1 MTKKDKRTICLLGL
15 LSIALVFILT
25 SNVFGNTIDWYSQH
39 VVIADALRH
48 AIRSE
53 GTLFPTYM
61 KQLMGG
67 GNIYHFSYYGY
78 LRPDILIGALLIH
91 VNMQTIIIAYSVLM
105 LTLSVICCYIFLRQ
119 HTDNENI
126 CIFVSLLVLLSSI
139 FFHSHKQIMFV
150 NYMPYLFLALIS
162 IEKKNFAA
170 FTLCGSMIV
179 LHSYF
184 YCIGCFIVCFIYLL
198 YRYPKEWKKLFIS
211 YILIVLLTAIL
222 TIPTFY
228 IILMNG
234 KSGAPTQLSSLFIP
248 SLNLKGLLYSKYGCG
263 LTYISYILLVLAL
276 SDKQL
281 RKLSIVTLVSFY
293 SPLVWFIMNGFLYAR
308 SKIMIVFI
316 PIVAYIMCMM
326 LVKIKEGDV
335 TLSRYSV
342 LLLIIPLFFIE
353 YPFSALLDC
362 LFALLIL
369 LQRRKHVLY
378 GYLVIPMLVV
388 SFINGPSS
396 FYKPKKSEKNV
407 SQLVRRNKMH
417 TVADLTTRQN
427 VNQTHGYLFRRVSG
441 YTSTNNKHYNEFL
454 FDTLRIPVPT
464 NNRVA
469 QNDTDN
475 IFYLKTLGID
485 TVISK
490 RNAPYGYSLKDQD
503 KNVKLYQSNTS
514 LPQAYATSQ
523 LMSEK
528 QFRQLSYPYTLD
540 TLVNCAIVNKGDTH
554 YQSQFIKEDPG
565 FKKSYHITKKQKK
578 EITLNRQTNNE
589 IVVLEADIENKKP
602 LKGVSVT
609 VNGMKNKLASIK
621 NPYYHPHTHFTY
633 VTTSNQL
640 KVTLSKGDYI
650 IKNIKMYTLPASAL
664 NQTVDPLDVK
674 KSSNALEGKI
684 NVSKDGYFIT
694 RIPYEKGYTMYID
707 NKKVNIEKVNQ
718 AFLGCRITKGY
729 HTIKIT
735 FTPPGY
741 TLACIISTIGIILF
755 ALFYI
760 YQRKYDTMCKEG
772 LK

>member
-1 MTKKDKRTICLLGL
+1 MTRKDKRTICLLGL
-15 LSIALVFILT
+15 VCIALVLLLT

-53 GTLFPTYM
+53 GTLFPTYI
-61 KQLMGG
+61 KELMGG

-91 VNMQTIIIAYSVLM
+91 IDMQTIIIAYSVLM
-105 LTLSVICCYIFLRQ
+105 MTLSVLFCYIFLRQ
-119 HTDNENI
+119 HTKDENI

-162 IEKKNFAA
+162 IEKKNFVA

-198 YRYPKEWKKLFIS
+198 YRYPQEWKKLFIS
-211 YILIVLLTAIL
+211 YVLIVLLTAIL
-222 TIPTFY
+222 TIPTLY

-276 SDKQL
+276 GDKQL

-293 SPLVWFIMNGFLYAR
+293 CPLVWFIMNGFLYAR
-308 SKIMIVFI
+308 SKIMLVFI

-335 TLSRYSV
+335 KLSKYAV
-342 LLLIIPLFFIE
+342 ILLIIPLFFID
-353 YPFSALLDC
+353 YPVSALIDC
-362 LFALLIL
+362 LFASLLL
-369 LQRRKHVLY
+369 LQKRKQVLY
-378 GYLVIPMLVV
+378 AYLVVPMLVV

-427 VNQTHGYLFRRVSG
+427 VNQTHGNILKRVSG

-485 TVISK
+485 TVISE

-503 KNVKLYQSNTS
+503 KNVKLYQSNTA
-514 LPQAYATSQ
+514 LPQAYATSE

-528 QFRQLSYPYTLD
+528 QFKKLSYPYTLD
-540 TLVNCAIVNKGDTH
+540 TLVNCAIVNKGNTH
-554 YQSQFIKEDPG
+554 YQSQFVEEDPG
-565 FKKSYHITKKQKK
+565 FEKKYHIKNKVNK
-578 EITLNRQTNNE
+578 EITLKRQTNNE
-589 IVVLEADIENKKP
+589 IVVLECDVVNNKP
-602 LKGVSVT
+602 LKGISMS
-609 VNGMKNKLASIK
+609 VNGMKNKLASIT
-621 NPYYHPHTHFTY
+621 NPYYHPHTHFTF

-640 KVTLSKGDYI
+640 KVSLSKGNYI
-650 IKNIKMYTLPASAL
+650 IKNIKMHTLPASAL
-664 NQTVDPLDVK
+664 HQQVDPLETK
-674 KSSNALEGKI
+674 KTSHVLEGKI

-707 NKKVNIEKVNQ
+707 NKKVNAEKVNQ
-718 AFLGCRITKGY
+718 AFLGCRISKGT
-729 HTIKIT
+729 HQIKIT

-741 TLACIISTIGIILF
+741 TLACIISTIGVILL

-760 YQRKYDTMCKEG
+760 YQRKYGTMCEEG
-772 LK
+772 

>member
-1 MTKKDKRTICLLGL
+1 MTRKDKRTICLLGL
-15 LSIALVFILT
+15 VCIALVLLLT

-53 GTLFPTYM
+53 HTLFPTYM

-78 LRPDILIGALLIH
+78 LRPDILIGALLIK

-105 LTLSVICCYIFLRQ
+105 MTLSVICCYIFLRQ
-119 HTDNENI
+119 HTDDENI

-162 IEKKNFAA
+162 IEKKNFVA

-211 YILIVLLTAIL
+211 YVLIVLLTAIL
-222 TIPTFY
+222 TIPTLY

-276 SDKQL
+276 GDKQL

-293 SPLVWFIMNGFLYAR
+293 CPLVWFIMNGFLYAR
-308 SKIMIVFI
+308 SKIMLVFI

-335 TLSRYSV
+335 KLSKYAV
-342 LLLIIPLFFIE
+342 ILLIIPLFFID
-353 YPFSALLDC
+353 YPVSALIDC
-362 LFALLIL
+362 LFASLLL
-369 LQRRKHVLY
+369 LQKRKQVLY
-378 GYLVIPMLVV
+378 AYLVVPMLVV

-427 VNQTHGYLFRRVSG
+427 VNQTHGNILKRVSG

-485 TVISK
+485 TVISE

-503 KNVKLYQSNTS
+503 KNVKLYQSNTA
-514 LPQAYATSQ
+514 LPQAYATSE

-528 QFRQLSYPYTLD
+528 QFKKLSYPYTLD
-540 TLVNCAIVNKGDTH
+540 TLVNCAIVNKGNTH
-554 YQSQFIKEDPG
+554 YQSQFVEENPG
-565 FKKSYHITKKQKK
+565 FEKKYHIKNKVNK
-578 EITLNRQTNNE
+578 EITLKRQTNNE
-589 IVVLEADIENKKP
+589 IVVLECDVVNNKP
-602 LKGVSVT
+602 LKGISMS
-609 VNGMKNKLASIK
+609 VNGMKNKLASIT
-621 NPYYHPHTHFTY
+621 NPYYHPHTHFTF

-640 KVTLSKGDYI
+640 KVTLSKGNYI
-650 IKNIKMYTLPASAL
+650 IKNIKMHTLPASAL
-664 NQTVDPLDVK
+664 HQEVDSLETK
-674 KSSNALEGKI
+674 KTSHVLEGKI

-707 NKKVNIEKVNQ
+707 NKKVNAEKVNQ
-718 AFLGCRITKGY
+718 AFLGCRISKGT
-729 HTIKIT
+729 HQIKIT

-741 TLACIISTIGIILF
+741 TLACIISTIGVILL

-760 YQRKYDTMCKEG
+760 YQRKYDTMCEEG
-772 LK
+772 

>member
-198 YRYPKEWKKLFIS
+198 YRYPQEWKKLFIS
-211 YILIVLLTAIL
+211 YVLIVLLTAIL
-222 TIPTFY
+222 TIPTLY

-276 SDKQL
+276 GDKQL

-293 SPLVWFIMNGFLYAR
+293 CPLVWFIMNGFLYAR
-308 SKIMIVFI
+308 SKIMLVFI

-335 TLSRYSV
+335 KLSKYAV
-342 LLLIIPLFFIE
+342 ILLIIPLFFID
-353 YPFSALLDC
+353 YPVSALIDC
-362 LFALLIL
+362 LFASLLL
-369 LQRRKHVLY
+369 LQKRKQLLY
-378 GYLVIPMLVV
+378 AYLVVPMLVV

-441 YTSTNNKHYNEFL
+441 YTSTNNKHYNKFL

-469 QNDTDN
+469 
-475 IFYLKTLGID
+475 
-485 TVISK
+485 
-490 RNAPYGYSLKDQD
+490 
-503 KNVKLYQSNTS
+503 
-514 LPQAYATSQ
+514 
-523 LMSEK
+523 
-528 QFRQLSYPYTLD
+528 
-540 TLVNCAIVNKGDTH
+540 
-554 YQSQFIKEDPG
+554 
-565 FKKSYHITKKQKK
+565 
-578 EITLNRQTNNE
+578 
-589 IVVLEADIENKKP
+589 
-602 LKGVSVT
+602 
-609 VNGMKNKLASIK
+609 
-621 NPYYHPHTHFTY
+621 
-633 VTTSNQL
+633 
-640 KVTLSKGDYI
+640 
-650 IKNIKMYTLPASAL
+650 
-664 NQTVDPLDVK
+664 
-674 KSSNALEGKI
+674 
-684 NVSKDGYFIT
+684 
-694 RIPYEKGYTMYID
+694 
-707 NKKVNIEKVNQ
+707 
-718 AFLGCRITKGY
+718 
-729 HTIKIT
+729 
-735 FTPPGY
+735 
-741 TLACIISTIGIILF
+741 
-755 ALFYI
+755 
-760 YQRKYDTMCKEG
+760 
-772 LK
+772 

>member
-1 MTKKDKRTICLLGL
+1 MTRKDKRTICLLGL
-15 LSIALVFILT
+15 VCIALVLLLT

-78 LRPDILIGALLIH
+78 LRPDILIGALLIK

-105 LTLSVICCYIFLRQ
+105 MTLSVICCYIFLRQ
-119 HTDNENI
+119 HTDDENI

-162 IEKKNFAA
+162 IEKKNFVA

-198 YRYPKEWKKLFIS
+198 YRYPQEWKKLFIS
-211 YILIVLLTAIL
+211 YVLIVLLTAIL
-222 TIPTFY
+222 TIPTLY

-276 SDKQL
+276 GDKQL

-293 SPLVWFIMNGFLYAR
+293 CPLVWFIMNGFLYAR
-308 SKIMIVFI
+308 SKIMLVFI

-335 TLSRYSV
+335 KLSKYAV
-342 LLLIIPLFFIE
+342 ILLIIPLFFID
-353 YPFSALLDC
+353 YPVSALIDC
-362 LFALLIL
+362 LFASLLL
-369 LQRRKHVLY
+369 LQKRKQVLY
-378 GYLVIPMLVV
+378 AYLVVPMLVV

-427 VNQTHGYLFRRVSG
+427 VNQTHGNILKRVSG

-485 TVISK
+485 TVISE

-503 KNVKLYQSNTS
+503 KNVKLYQSNTA

-528 QFRQLSYPYTLD
+528 QFKKLSYPYTLD
-540 TLVNCAIVNKGDTH
+540 TLVNCAIVNKGNTH
-554 YQSQFIKEDPG
+554 YQSQFVEEDPG
-565 FKKSYHITKKQKK
+565 FEKKYHIKNKVNK
-578 EITLNRQTNNE
+578 EITLKRQTNNE
-589 IVVLEADIENKKP
+589 IVVLECDVVNNKP
-602 LKGVSVT
+602 LKGISMS
-609 VNGMKNKLASIK
+609 VNGMKNKLASIT
-621 NPYYHPHTHFTY
+621 NPYYHPHTHFTF

-640 KVTLSKGDYI
+640 KVTLSKGNYI
-650 IKNIKMYTLPASAL
+650 IKNIKMHTLPASAL
-664 NQTVDPLDVK
+664 HQQVDPLETK
-674 KSSNALEGKI
+674 KTSNVLEGNI

-707 NKKVNIEKVNQ
+707 NKKVNAEKVNQ
-718 AFLGCRITKGY
+718 AFLGCRISKGT
-729 HTIKIT
+729 HQIKIT

-741 TLACIISTIGIILF
+741 TLACIISTIGVILL

-760 YQRKYDTMCKEG
+760 YQRKYGTMCEEG
-772 LK
+772 

>member
-1 MTKKDKRTICLLGL
+1 MTRKDKRTICLLGL
-15 LSIALVFILT
+15 VCIALVLLLT

-105 LTLSVICCYIFLRQ
+105 MTLSVICCYIFLRQ
-119 HTDNENI
+119 HTDDENI

-162 IEKKNFAA
+162 IEKKNFVA

-198 YRYPKEWKKLFIS
+198 YRYPQEWKKLFIS
-211 YILIVLLTAIL
+211 YVLIVLLTAIL
-222 TIPTFY
+222 TIPTLY

-276 SDKQL
+276 GDKQL

-293 SPLVWFIMNGFLYAR
+293 CTLVWFIMNGFLYAR
-308 SKIMIVFI
+308 SKIMLVFI

-335 TLSRYSV
+335 KLSKYAV
-342 LLLIIPLFFIE
+342 ILLIIPLFFID
-353 YPFSALLDC
+353 YPVSALIDC
-362 LFALLIL
+362 LFASLLL
-369 LQRRKHVLY
+369 LQKRKQVLY
-378 GYLVIPMLVV
+378 AYLVVPMLVV

-427 VNQTHGYLFRRVSG
+427 VNQTHGNILKRVSG

-485 TVISK
+485 TVISE

-503 KNVKLYQSNTS
+503 KNVKLYQSNTA

-528 QFRQLSYPYTLD
+528 QFKKLSYPYTLD
-540 TLVNCAIVNKGDTH
+540 TLVNCAIVNKGNTH
-554 YQSQFIKEDPG
+554 YQSQFVEEDPG
-565 FKKSYHITKKQKK
+565 FEKKYHIKNKVNK
-578 EITLNRQTNNE
+578 EITLKRQTNNE
-589 IVVLEADIENKKP
+589 IVVLECDVVNNKP
-602 LKGVSVT
+602 LKGISMS
-609 VNGMKNKLASIK
+609 VNGMKNKLASIT
-621 NPYYHPHTHFTY
+621 NPYYHPHTHFTF
-633 VTTSNQL
+633 VTTSNLL
-640 KVTLSKGDYI
+640 KVSLSKGNYI
-650 IKNIKMYTLPASAL
+650 IKNIKMHTLPASAL
-664 NQTVDPLDVK
+664 HQQVDPLETK
-674 KSSNALEGKI
+674 KTSKVLEGNI

-707 NKKVNIEKVNQ
+707 NKKVNAEKVNQ
-718 AFLGCRITKGY
+718 AFLGCRISKGT
-729 HTIKIT
+729 HQIKIT

-741 TLACIISTIGIILF
+741 TLACIISTIGVILL

-760 YQRKYDTMCKEG
+760 YQRKYDTMCVEG
-772 LK
+772 

>member
-1 MTKKDKRTICLLGL
+1 MTRKDKRTICLLGL
-15 LSIALVFILT
+15 VCIALVLLLT

-53 GTLFPTYM
+53 HTLFPTYM

-78 LRPDILIGALLIH
+78 LRPDILIGALLIK

-105 LTLSVICCYIFLRQ
+105 MTLSVICCYIFLRQ
-119 HTDNENI
+119 HTDDENI

-162 IEKKNFAA
+162 IEKKNFVA

-211 YILIVLLTAIL
+211 YVLIVLLTAIL
-222 TIPTFY
+222 TIPTLY

-276 SDKQL
+276 GDKQL

-293 SPLVWFIMNGFLYAR
+293 CPLVWFIMNGFLYAR
-308 SKIMIVFI
+308 SKIMLVFI

-335 TLSRYSV
+335 KLSKYAV
-342 LLLIIPLFFIE
+342 ILLIIPLFFID
-353 YPFSALLDC
+353 YPVSALIDC
-362 LFALLIL
+362 LFASLLL
-369 LQRRKHVLY
+369 LQKRKQVLY
-378 GYLVIPMLVV
+378 AYLVVPMLVV

-427 VNQTHGYLFRRVSG
+427 VNQTHGNILKRVSG

-485 TVISK
+485 TVISE

-503 KNVKLYQSNTS
+503 KNVKLYQSNTA
-514 LPQAYATSQ
+514 LPQAYATSE

-528 QFRQLSYPYTLD
+528 QFKKLSYPYTLD
-540 TLVNCAIVNKGDTH
+540 TLVNCAIVNKGNTH
-554 YQSQFIKEDPG
+554 YQSQFVEENPG
-565 FKKSYHITKKQKK
+565 FEKKYHIKNKVNK
-578 EITLNRQTNNE
+578 EITLKRQTNNE
-589 IVVLEADIENKKP
+589 IVVLECDVVNNKP
-602 LKGVSVT
+602 LKGISMS
-609 VNGMKNKLASIK
+609 VNGMKNKLASIT
-621 NPYYHPHTHFTY
+621 NPYYHPHTHFTF

-640 KVTLSKGDYI
+640 KVTLSKGNYI
-650 IKNIKMYTLPASAL
+650 IKNIKMHTLPASAL
-664 NQTVDPLDVK
+664 HQEVDPLETK
-674 KSSNALEGKI
+674 KTSHVLEGKI

-707 NKKVNIEKVNQ
+707 NKKVNAEKVNQ
-718 AFLGCRITKGY
+718 AFLGCRISKGT
-729 HTIKIT
+729 HQIKIT

-741 TLACIISTIGIILF
+741 TLACIISTIGVILL

-760 YQRKYDTMCKEG
+760 YQRKYDTMCEEG
-772 LK
+772 

>member
-15 LSIALVFILT
+15 VCIALVLLLT

-105 LTLSVICCYIFLRQ
+105 MTLSVICCYIFLRQ
-119 HTDNENI
+119 HTDDENI

-162 IEKKNFAA
+162 IEKKNFVA

-198 YRYPKEWKKLFIS
+198 YRYPQEWKKLFIS
-211 YILIVLLTAIL
+211 YVLIVLLTAIL
-222 TIPTFY
+222 TIPTLY

-234 KSGAPTQLSSLFIP
+234 KSGAPTQLASLFIP

-276 SDKQL
+276 GDKQL
-281 RKLSIVTLVSFY
+281 RKLSVVTLVSFY
-293 SPLVWFIMNGFLYAR
+293 CPLVWFIMNGFLYAR
-308 SKIMIVFI
+308 SKIMLVFI

-335 TLSRYSV
+335 KLSKYAV
-342 LLLIIPLFFIE
+342 ILLIIPLFFID
-353 YPFSALLDC
+353 YPVSALIDC
-362 LFALLIL
+362 LFASLLL
-369 LQRRKHVLY
+369 LQKRKQVLY
-378 GYLVIPMLVV
+378 AYLVVPLLVV

-427 VNQTHGYLFRRVSG
+427 VNQTHGNILKRVSG

-485 TVISK
+485 TVISE

-503 KNVKLYQSNTS
+503 KNVKLYQSNTA
-514 LPQAYATSQ
+514 LPQAYATSE

-528 QFRQLSYPYTLD
+528 QFKKLSYPYTLD
-540 TLVNCAIVNKGDTH
+540 TLVNCAIVNKGNTH
-554 YQSQFIKEDPG
+554 YQSQFVEEDPG
-565 FKKSYHITKKQKK
+565 FEKKYHIKNKVNK
-578 EITLNRQTNNE
+578 EITLKRQTNNE
-589 IVVLEADIENKKP
+589 IVVLECDVINNKP
-602 LKGVSVT
+602 LKGISVS
-609 VNGMKNKLASIK
+609 VNGMKNKLASIT
-621 NPYYHPHTHFTY
+621 NPYYHPHTHFTF

-640 KVTLSKGDYI
+640 KVTLSKGNYI
-650 IKNIKMYTLPASAL
+650 IKNIKMHTLPASAL
-664 NQTVDPLDVK
+664 HQQVDPLETMNTSKV
-674 KSSNALEGKI
+674 LEGNI

-707 NKKVNIEKVNQ
+707 NKKVNAEKVNQ
-718 AFLGCRITKGY
+718 AFLGCRISKGT
-729 HTIKIT
+729 HQIKIT

-741 TLACIISTIGIILF
+741 TLACIISTIGVILL

-760 YQRKYDTMCKEG
+760 YQRKYGTMCEEG
-772 LK
+772 

>member
-1 MTKKDKRTICLLGL
+1 MTRKDKRTICLLGL
-15 LSIALVFILT
+15 VCIALVLLLT

-53 GTLFPTYM
+53 HTLFPTYM

-78 LRPDILIGALLIH
+78 LRPDILIGALLIK

-105 LTLSVICCYIFLRQ
+105 MTLSVICCYIFLRQ
-119 HTDNENI
+119 HTDDENI

-162 IEKKNFAA
+162 IEKKNFIA

-198 YRYPKEWKKLFIS
+198 YRYPQEWKKLFIS
-211 YILIVLLTAIL
+211 YVLIVLLTAIL
-222 TIPTFY
+222 TIPTLY

-276 SDKQL
+276 GDKQL

-293 SPLVWFIMNGFLYAR
+293 CPLVWFIMNGFLYAR
-308 SKIMIVFI
+308 SKIMLVFI

-335 TLSRYSV
+335 KLSKYAV
-342 LLLIIPLFFIE
+342 ILLIIPLFFID
-353 YPFSALLDC
+353 YPVSALIDC
-362 LFALLIL
+362 LFASLLL
-369 LQRRKHVLY
+369 LQKRKQVLY
-378 GYLVIPMLVV
+378 AYLVVPMLVV

-427 VNQTHGYLFRRVSG
+427 VNQTHGNILKRVSG

-485 TVISK
+485 TVISE

-503 KNVKLYQSNTS
+503 KNVKLYQSNIA
-514 LPQAYATSQ
+514 LPQAYATSE

-528 QFRQLSYPYTLD
+528 QFKKLTYPYTLD
-540 TLVNCAIVNKGDTH
+540 TLMNCAIVNKGNTH
-554 YQSQFIKEDPG
+554 YQSQFVEEDPG
-565 FKKSYHITKKQKK
+565 FEKKYHIKNKVNK
-578 EITLNRQTNNE
+578 EITLKRQTNNE
-589 IVVLEADIENKKP
+589 IVVLECDVVNNKP
-602 LKGVSVT
+602 LKGISMS
-609 VNGMKNKLASIK
+609 VNGMKNKLASIT
-621 NPYYHPHTHFTY
+621 NPYYHPHTHFTF
-633 VTTSNQL
+633 VTTSNLL
-640 KVTLSKGDYI
+640 KVSLSKGNYI
-650 IKNIKMYTLPASAL
+650 IKNIKMHTLPASAL
-664 NQTVDPLDVK
+664 HQQVDPLETK
-674 KSSNALEGKI
+674 KTSNVLEGNI

-707 NKKVNIEKVNQ
+707 NKKVNAEKVNQ
-718 AFLGCRITKGY
+718 AFLGCRISKGT
-729 HTIKIT
+729 HQIKIT

-741 TLACIISTIGIILF
+741 TLACIISTIGVILL

-760 YQRKYDTMCKEG
+760 YQRKYDTMCVEG
-772 LK
+772 

>member
-1 MTKKDKRTICLLGL
+1 MTRKDKRTICLLGL
-15 LSIALVFILT
+15 VCIALVLLLT

-53 GTLFPTYM
+53 HTLFPTYM

-78 LRPDILIGALLIH
+78 LRPDILIGALLIK

-105 LTLSVICCYIFLRQ
+105 MTLSVICCYIFLRQ
-119 HTDNENI
+119 HTDDENI

-162 IEKKNFAA
+162 IEKKNFVA

-211 YILIVLLTAIL
+211 YVLIVLLTAIL
-222 TIPTFY
+222 TIPTLY

-276 SDKQL
+276 GDKQL

-308 SKIMIVFI
+308 SKIMLVFI

-335 TLSRYSV
+335 KLSKYAV
-342 LLLIIPLFFIE
+342 ILLIIPLFFID
-353 YPFSALLDC
+353 YPVSALIDC
-362 LFALLIL
+362 LFASLLL
-369 LQRRKHVLY
+369 LQKRKQVLY
-378 GYLVIPMLVV
+378 AYLVVPMLVV

-427 VNQTHGYLFRRVSG
+427 VNQTHGNILKRVSG

-485 TVISK
+485 TVISE

-503 KNVKLYQSNTS
+503 KNVKLYQSNTA
-514 LPQAYATSQ
+514 LPQAYATSE

-528 QFRQLSYPYTLD
+528 QFKKLSYPYTLD
-540 TLVNCAIVNKGDTH
+540 TLVNCAIVNKGNTH
-554 YQSQFIKEDPG
+554 YQSQFVEEDPG
-565 FKKSYHITKKQKK
+565 FEKKYHIKNKVNK
-578 EITLNRQTNNE
+578 EITLKRQTNNE
-589 IVVLEADIENKKP
+589 IVVLECDVVNNKP
-602 LKGVSVT
+602 LKGISMS
-609 VNGMKNKLASIK
+609 VNGMKNKLASIT
-621 NPYYHPHTHFTY
+621 NPYYHPHTHFTF

-640 KVTLSKGDYI
+640 KVTLSKGNYI
-650 IKNIKMYTLPASAL
+650 IKNIKMHTLPASAL
-664 NQTVDPLDVK
+664 HQEVDPLETK
-674 KSSNALEGKI
+674 KTSHVLEGKI

-707 NKKVNIEKVNQ
+707 NKKVNAEKINQ
-718 AFLGCRITKGY
+718 AFLGCRISKGT
-729 HTIKIT
+729 HQIKIT

-741 TLACIISTIGIILF
+741 TLACIISTIGVILL

-760 YQRKYDTMCKEG
+760 YQRKYDTMYEEG
-772 LK
+772 

>member
-1 MTKKDKRTICLLGL
+1 MTRKDKRTICLLGL
-15 LSIALVFILT
+15 VCIALVLLLT

-53 GTLFPTYM
+53 HTLFPTYM

-105 LTLSVICCYIFLRQ
+105 MTLSVICCYIFLRQ
-119 HTDNENI
+119 HTDDENI

-162 IEKKNFAA
+162 IEKKNFVA

-198 YRYPKEWKKLFIS
+198 YRYPQEWKKLLIS
-211 YILIVLLTAIL
+211 YVLIVLLTAIL
-222 TIPTFY
+222 TIPTLY

-276 SDKQL
+276 GDKQL

-293 SPLVWFIMNGFLYAR
+293 CPLVWFIMNGFLYAR
-308 SKIMIVFI
+308 SKIMLVFI

-335 TLSRYSV
+335 KLSKYAV
-342 LLLIIPLFFIE
+342 ILLIIPLFFID
-353 YPFSALLDC
+353 YPVSALIDC
-362 LFALLIL
+362 LFASLLL
-369 LQRRKHVLY
+369 LQKRKQVLY
-378 GYLVIPMLVV
+378 AYLVVPMLVV

-427 VNQTHGYLFRRVSG
+427 VNQTHGNILKRVSG

-485 TVISK
+485 TVISE

-503 KNVKLYQSNTS
+503 KNVKLYQSNTA
-514 LPQAYATSQ
+514 LPQAYATSE

-528 QFRQLSYPYTLD
+528 QFKKLTYPYTLD
-540 TLVNCAIVNKGDTH
+540 TLVNCAIVNKGNTH
-554 YQSQFIKEDPG
+554 YQSQFVEENPG
-565 FKKSYHITKKQKK
+565 FEKKYHIKNKVNK
-578 EITLNRQTNNE
+578 EITLKRQTNNE
-589 IVVLEADIENKKP
+589 IVVLECDVVNNKP
-602 LKGVSVT
+602 LKGISMS
-609 VNGMKNKLASIK
+609 VNGMKNKLASIT
-621 NPYYHPHTHFTY
+621 NPYYHPHTHFTF

-640 KVTLSKGDYI
+640 KVTLSKGNYI
-650 IKNIKMYTLPASAL
+650 IKNIKMHTLPASAL
-664 NQTVDPLDVK
+664 HQQVDPLETK
-674 KSSNALEGKI
+674 KTSKVLEGHI

-707 NKKVNIEKVNQ
+707 NKKVNAEKVNQ
-718 AFLGCRITKGY
+718 AFLGCRIPKGT
-729 HTIKIT
+729 HQIKIT

-741 TLACIISTIGIILF
+741 TLACIISTIGVILL

-760 YQRKYDTMCKEG
+760 YQRKYDTMCVEG
-772 LK
+772 

>member
-1 MTKKDKRTICLLGL
+1 MTRKDKRTICLLGL
-15 LSIALVFILT
+15 VCIALVLLLT

-53 GTLFPTYM
+53 HTLFPTYM

-105 LTLSVICCYIFLRQ
+105 MTLSVICCYIFLRQ
-119 HTDNENI
+119 HTDDENI

-162 IEKKNFAA
+162 IEKKNFVA

-198 YRYPKEWKKLFIS
+198 YRYPQEWKKLLIS
-211 YILIVLLTAIL
+211 YVLIVLLTAIL
-222 TIPTFY
+222 TIPTLY

-248 SLNLKGLLYSKYGCG
+248 SLNFKGLLYSKYGCG

-276 SDKQL
+276 GDKQL

-293 SPLVWFIMNGFLYAR
+293 CPLVWFIMNGFLYAR
-308 SKIMIVFI
+308 SKIMLVFI

-335 TLSRYSV
+335 KLSKYAV
-342 LLLIIPLFFIE
+342 ILLIIPLFFID
-353 YPFSALLDC
+353 YPVSALIDC
-362 LFALLIL
+362 LFASLLL
-369 LQRRKHVLY
+369 LQKRKQVLY
-378 GYLVIPMLVV
+378 AYLVVPMLVV

-427 VNQTHGYLFRRVSG
+427 VNQTHGNILKRVSG

-485 TVISK
+485 TVISE

-503 KNVKLYQSNTS
+503 KNVKLYQSNTA
-514 LPQAYATSQ
+514 LPQAYATSE

-528 QFRQLSYPYTLD
+528 QFKKLSYPYTLD
-540 TLVNCAIVNKGDTH
+540 TLVNCAIVNKGNTH
-554 YQSQFIKEDPG
+554 YQSQFVEENPG
-565 FKKSYHITKKQKK
+565 FEKKYHIKNKVNK
-578 EITLNRQTNNE
+578 EITLKRQTNNE
-589 IVVLEADIENKKP
+589 IVVLECDVINNKP
-602 LKGVSVT
+602 LKGISMS
-609 VNGMKNKLASIK
+609 VNGIKNKLASIT
-621 NPYYHPHTHFTY
+621 NPYYHPHTHFTF

-640 KVTLSKGDYI
+640 KVTLSKGNYI
-650 IKNIKMYTLPASAL
+650 IKNIKMHTLPATAL
-664 NQTVDPLDVK
+664 HQQVDPLETK
-674 KSSNALEGKI
+674 KTSHVLEGKI

-707 NKKVNIEKVNQ
+707 NKKVNAEKVNQ
-718 AFLGCRITKGY
+718 AFLGCRISKGT
-729 HTIKIT
+729 HQIKIT

-741 TLACIISTIGIILF
+741 TLACIISTIGVILL

-760 YQRKYDTMCKEG
+760 YPRKYDTMCVEG
-772 LK
+772 

>member
-15 LSIALVFILT
+15 VCIALVLLLT

-78 LRPDILIGALLIH
+78 LRPDILIGALLVH

-105 LTLSVICCYIFLRQ
+105 MTLSVICCYIFLRQ
-119 HTDNENI
+119 HTDDENI

-162 IEKKNFAA
+162 IEKKNFVA

-198 YRYPKEWKKLFIS
+198 YRYPQEWKKLFIS
-211 YILIVLLTAIL
+211 YVLIVLLTAIL
-222 TIPTFY
+222 TIPTLY

-276 SDKQL
+276 GDKQL

-293 SPLVWFIMNGFLYAR
+293 CPLVWFIMNGFLYAR
-308 SKIMIVFI
+308 SKIMLVFI

-326 LVKIKEGDV
+326 LVKIKKGDV
-335 TLSRYSV
+335 KLSKYSV
-342 LLLIIPLFFIE
+342 VLLIIPLFFIN
-353 YPFSALLDC
+353 YPVSALIDC
-362 LFALLIL
+362 LFASLLL
-369 LQRRKHVLY
+369 LQKRKHVLY
-378 GYLVIPMLVV
+378 AYLVIPLLVV

-427 VNQTHGYLFRRVSG
+427 VNQTHGNILKRVSG

-485 TVISK
+485 TVISE

-503 KNVKLYQSNTS
+503 KNVKLYQSNTA
-514 LPQAYATSQ
+514 LPQAYATSE

-528 QFRQLSYPYTLD
+528 QFKKLSYPYTLD
-540 TLVNCAIVNKGDTH
+540 TLVNCAIVNKGNTH
-554 YQSQFIKEDPG
+554 YQSQFVEEDPG
-565 FKKSYHITKKQKK
+565 FEKKYHIKNKVNK
-578 EITLNRQTNNE
+578 EITLKRQTNNE
-589 IVVLEADIENKKP
+589 IVVLECDVINNKP
-602 LKGVSVT
+602 LKGISMS
-609 VNGMKNKLASIK
+609 VNGMKNKLASIT
-621 NPYYHPHTHFTY
+621 NPYYHPHTHFTF

-640 KVTLSKGDYI
+640 KVTLSKGNYI
-650 IKNIKMYTLPASAL
+650 IKNIKMHTLPASAL
-664 NQTVDPLDVK
+664 HQQVDPLDTK
-674 KSSNALEGKI
+674 NSSKVLEGNI

-707 NKKVNIEKVNQ
+707 NKKVNAEKVNQ
-718 AFLGCRITKGY
+718 AFLGCRISKGC

-741 TLACIISTIGIILF
+741 TLSCIISTIGVILL

-760 YQRKYDTMCKEG
+760 YQRKYDTMCEEG
-772 LK
+772 

>member
-1 MTKKDKRTICLLGL
+1 MTRKDKRTICLLGL
-15 LSIALVFILT
+15 VCIALVLLLT

-53 GTLFPTYM
+53 HTLFPTYM

-78 LRPDILIGALLIH
+78 LRPDILIGALLIK

-105 LTLSVICCYIFLRQ
+105 MTLSVICCYIFLRQ
-119 HTDNENI
+119 HTDDENI

-162 IEKKNFAA
+162 IEKKNFVA

-198 YRYPKEWKKLFIS
+198 YRYPQEWKKLFIS
-211 YILIVLLTAIL
+211 YVLIVLLTAIL
-222 TIPTFY
+222 TIPTLY

-276 SDKQL
+276 GDKQL

-293 SPLVWFIMNGFLYAR
+293 CPLVWFIMNGFLYAR
-308 SKIMIVFI
+308 SKIMLVFI

-335 TLSRYSV
+335 KLSKYAV
-342 LLLIIPLFFIE
+342 ILLIIPLFFID
-353 YPFSALLDC
+353 YPVSALIDC
-362 LFALLIL
+362 LFASLLL
-369 LQRRKHVLY
+369 LQKRKQVLY
-378 GYLVIPMLVV
+378 AYLVVPMLVV

-427 VNQTHGYLFRRVSG
+427 VNQTHGNILKRVSG

-485 TVISK
+485 TVISE

-503 KNVKLYQSNTS
+503 KNVKLYQSNTA
-514 LPQAYATSQ
+514 LPQAYATSE

-528 QFRQLSYPYTLD
+528 QFKKLSYPYTLD
-540 TLVNCAIVNKGDTH
+540 TLVNCAIVNKGNTH
-554 YQSQFIKEDPG
+554 YQSQFVEEDPG
-565 FKKSYHITKKQKK
+565 FEKKYHIKNKVNK
-578 EITLNRQTNNE
+578 EITLKRQTNNE
-589 IVVLEADIENKKP
+589 IVVLECDVINNKP
-602 LKGVSVT
+602 LKGISMS
-609 VNGMKNKLASIK
+609 VNGMKNKLASIT
-621 NPYYHPHTHFTY
+621 NPYYHPHTHFTF
-633 VTTSNQL
+633 VTTSNLL
-640 KVTLSKGDYI
+640 KVSLSKGNYI
-650 IKNIKMYTLPASAL
+650 IKNIKMHTLPASAL
-664 NQTVDPLDVK
+664 HQQVDPLETK
-674 KSSNALEGKI
+674 KTSHVLEGNI

-707 NKKVNIEKVNQ
+707 NKKVNAEKVNQ
-718 AFLGCRITKGY
+718 AFLGCRISKGT
-729 HTIKIT
+729 HQIKIT

-741 TLACIISTIGIILF
+741 TLACIISTIGVILL

-760 YQRKYDTMCKEG
+760 YQRKYDTMCVEG
-772 LK
+772 

>member
-1 MTKKDKRTICLLGL
+1 MTRKDKRTICLLGL
-15 LSIALVFILT
+15 VCIALVLLLT

-53 GTLFPTYM
+53 HTLFPTYM

-105 LTLSVICCYIFLRQ
+105 MTLSVICCYIFLRQ
-119 HTDNENI
+119 HTDDENI

-162 IEKKNFAA
+162 IEKKNFVA

-198 YRYPKEWKKLFIS
+198 YRYPQEWKKLLIS
-211 YILIVLLTAIL
+211 YVLIVLLTAIL
-222 TIPTFY
+222 TIPTLY

-276 SDKQL
+276 GDKQL

-293 SPLVWFIMNGFLYAR
+293 CPLVWFIMNGFLYAR
-308 SKIMIVFI
+308 SKIMLVFI

-335 TLSRYSV
+335 KLSKYAV
-342 LLLIIPLFFIE
+342 ILLIIPLFFID
-353 YPFSALLDC
+353 YPVSALIDC
-362 LFALLIL
+362 LFASLLL
-369 LQRRKHVLY
+369 LQKRKQVLY
-378 GYLVIPMLVV
+378 AYLVVPMLVV

-427 VNQTHGYLFRRVSG
+427 VNQTHGNILKRVSG

-485 TVISK
+485 TVISE

-503 KNVKLYQSNTS
+503 KNVKLYQSNTA
-514 LPQAYATSQ
+514 LPQAYATSE

-528 QFRQLSYPYTLD
+528 QFKKLSYPYTLD
-540 TLVNCAIVNKGDTH
+540 TLVNCAIVNKGNTH
-554 YQSQFIKEDPG
+554 YQSQFVEEDPG
-565 FKKSYHITKKQKK
+565 FEKKYHIKNKVNK
-578 EITLNRQTNNE
+578 EITLKRQTNNE
-589 IVVLEADIENKKP
+589 IVVLECDVINNKP
-602 LKGVSVT
+602 LKGISMS
-609 VNGMKNKLASIK
+609 VNGMKNKLASIT
-621 NPYYHPHTHFTY
+621 NPYYHPHTHFTF

-640 KVTLSKGDYI
+640 KVSLSKGNYI
-650 IKNIKMYTLPASAL
+650 IKNIKMHTLPATAL
-664 NQTVDPLDVK
+664 HQQVDPLETK
-674 KSSNALEGKI
+674 KTSHVLEGKI

-707 NKKVNIEKVNQ
+707 NKKVNAEKVNQ
-718 AFLGCRITKGY
+718 AFLGCRIPKGT
-729 HTIKIT
+729 HQIKIT

-741 TLACIISTIGIILF
+741 TLACIISTIGVILL

-760 YQRKYDTMCKEG
+760 YQRKYDTMCVEG
-772 LK
+772 

>member
-15 LSIALVFILT
+15 VCIALVLLLT

-105 LTLSVICCYIFLRQ
+105 MTLSVICCYIFLRQ
-119 HTDNENI
+119 HTDDENI

-162 IEKKNFAA
+162 IEKKNFVA

-211 YILIVLLTAIL
+211 YVLIVLLTAIL
-222 TIPTFY
+222 TIPTLY

-276 SDKQL
+276 GDKQL

-293 SPLVWFIMNGFLYAR
+293 CPLVWFIMNGFLYAR
-308 SKIMIVFI
+308 SKIMLVFI

-335 TLSRYSV
+335 KLSKYAV
-342 LLLIIPLFFIE
+342 ILLIIPLFFID
-353 YPFSALLDC
+353 YPVSALIDC
-362 LFALLIL
+362 LFASLLL
-369 LQRRKHVLY
+369 LQKRKQVLY
-378 GYLVIPMLVV
+378 AYLVVPMLVV

-396 FYKPKKSEKNV
+396 FYKPKESEKNV

-427 VNQTHGYLFRRVSG
+427 VNQTHGNILKRVSG

-485 TVISK
+485 TVISE

-503 KNVKLYQSNTS
+503 KNVKLYQSNTA
-514 LPQAYATSQ
+514 LPQAYATSE

-528 QFRQLSYPYTLD
+528 QFKKLSYPYTLD
-540 TLVNCAIVNKGDTH
+540 TLVNCAIVNKGNTH
-554 YQSQFIKEDPG
+554 YQSQFVEEDPG
-565 FKKSYHITKKQKK
+565 FKKKYHIKNKVNK
-578 EITLNRQTNNE
+578 EITLKRQTNNE
-589 IVVLEADIENKKP
+589 IVVLECDVINNKP
-602 LKGVSVT
+602 LKGISMS
-609 VNGMKNKLASIK
+609 VNGMKNKLASIT
-621 NPYYHPHTHFTY
+621 NPYYHPHTHFTF

-640 KVTLSKGDYI
+640 KVTLSKGNYI
-650 IKNIKMYTLPASAL
+650 IKNIKMHTLPASAL
-664 NQTVDPLDVK
+664 HQQVDPLETK
-674 KSSNALEGKI
+674 KTSKVLEGNI
-684 NVSKDGYFIT
+684 NVSKEGYFIT

-707 NKKVNIEKVNQ
+707 NKKVNAEKVNQ
-718 AFLGCRITKGY
+718 AFLGCRISKGT
-729 HTIKIT
+729 HQIKIT

-741 TLACIISTIGIILF
+741 TLACIISTIGVILL

-760 YQRKYDTMCKEG
+760 YQRKYDTMCEEG
-772 LK
+772 

>member
-1 MTKKDKRTICLLGL
+1 MTRKDKRTICLLGL
-15 LSIALVFILT
+15 VCIALVLLLT

-53 GTLFPTYM
+53 HTLFPTYM

-78 LRPDILIGALLIH
+78 LRPDILIGALLIK

-105 LTLSVICCYIFLRQ
+105 MTLSVICCYIFLRQ
-119 HTDNENI
+119 HTDDENI

-162 IEKKNFAA
+162 IEKKNFVA

-198 YRYPKEWKKLFIS
+198 YRYPQEWKKLFIS
-211 YILIVLLTAIL
+211 YVLIVLLTAIL
-222 TIPTFY
+222 TIPTLY

-276 SDKQL
+276 GDKQL

-293 SPLVWFIMNGFLYAR
+293 CPLVWFVMNGFLYAR
-308 SKIMIVFI
+308 SKIMLVFI

-335 TLSRYSV
+335 KLSKYAV
-342 LLLIIPLFFIE
+342 ILLIIPLFFID
-353 YPFSALLDC
+353 YPVSALIDC
-362 LFALLIL
+362 LFASLLL
-369 LQRRKHVLY
+369 LQKRKQVLY
-378 GYLVIPMLVV
+378 AYLVVPMLVV
-388 SFINGPSS
+388 SFINCPSS

-427 VNQTHGYLFRRVSG
+427 VNQTHGNILKRVSG

-503 KNVKLYQSNTS
+503 KNVKLYQSNTA
-514 LPQAYATSQ
+514 LPQAYATSE

-528 QFRQLSYPYTLD
+528 QFKKLSYPYTLD
-540 TLVNCAIVNKGDTH
+540 TLVNCAIVNKGNTH
-554 YQSQFIKEDPG
+554 YQSQFVEEDPG
-565 FKKSYHITKKQKK
+565 FEKKYHIKNKVNK
-578 EITLNRQTNNE
+578 EITLKRQTNNE
-589 IVVLEADIENKKP
+589 IVVLECDVINNKP
-602 LKGVSVT
+602 LKGISMS
-609 VNGMKNKLASIK
+609 VNGMKNKLASIT
-621 NPYYHPHTHFTY
+621 NPYYHPHTHFTF

-640 KVTLSKGDYI
+640 KVSLSKGNYI
-650 IKNIKMYTLPASAL
+650 IKNIKMHTLPATAL
-664 NQTVDPLDVK
+664 HQQVDPLETK
-674 KSSNALEGKI
+674 KTSHVLEGKI

-707 NKKVNIEKVNQ
+707 NKKVNAEKVNQ
-718 AFLGCRITKGY
+718 AFLGCRISKGT
-729 HTIKIT
+729 HQIKIT

-741 TLACIISTIGIILF
+741 TLACIISTIGVILL

-760 YQRKYDTMCKEG
+760 YQRKYDTMCVEG
-772 LK
+772 

>member
-1 MTKKDKRTICLLGL
+1 MTRKDKRTICLLGL
-15 LSIALVFILT
+15 VCIALVLLLT

-78 LRPDILIGALLIH
+78 LRPDILIGALLIK

-105 LTLSVICCYIFLRQ
+105 MTLSVICCYIFLRQ
-119 HTDNENI
+119 HTDDENI

-162 IEKKNFAA
+162 IEKKNFVA

-198 YRYPKEWKKLFIS
+198 YRYPQEWKKLFIS
-211 YILIVLLTAIL
+211 YVLIVLLTAIL
-222 TIPTFY
+222 TIPTLY

-276 SDKQL
+276 GDKQL

-293 SPLVWFIMNGFLYAR
+293 CPLVWFIMNGFLYAR
-308 SKIMIVFI
+308 SKIMLVFI

-335 TLSRYSV
+335 KLSKYAV
-342 LLLIIPLFFIE
+342 ILLIIPLFFID
-353 YPFSALLDC
+353 YPVSALIDC
-362 LFALLIL
+362 LFASLLL
-369 LQRRKHVLY
+369 LQKRKQVLY
-378 GYLVIPMLVV
+378 AYLVVPMLVV
-388 SFINGPSS
+388 SFINCPSS

-427 VNQTHGYLFRRVSG
+427 VNQTHGNILKRVSG

-454 FDTLRIPVPT
+454 FDTLRIPIPT

-485 TVISK
+485 TVISE

-503 KNVKLYQSNTS
+503 KNVKLYQSNTA
-514 LPQAYATSQ
+514 LPQAYATSE

-528 QFRQLSYPYTLD
+528 QFKKLSYPYTLD
-540 TLVNCAIVNKGDTH
+540 TLVNCAIVNKGNTH
-554 YQSQFIKEDPG
+554 YQSQFVEENPG
-565 FKKSYHITKKQKK
+565 FEKKYHIKNKVNK
-578 EITLNRQTNNE
+578 EITLKRQTNNE
-589 IVVLEADIENKKP
+589 IVVLECDVVNKKP
-602 LKGVSVT
+602 LKGISMS
-609 VNGMKNKLASIK
+609 VNGMKNKLASIT
-621 NPYYHPHTHFTY
+621 NPYYHPHTHFTF

-640 KVTLSKGDYI
+640 KVTLSKGNYI
-650 IKNIKMYTLPASAL
+650 IKNIKMHTLPASAL
-664 NQTVDPLDVK
+664 HQQVDPLETK
-674 KSSNALEGKI
+674 KTSHVLEGKI

-707 NKKVNIEKVNQ
+707 NKKVNAEKVNQ
-718 AFLGCRITKGY
+718 AFLGCHISKGT
-729 HTIKIT
+729 HQIKIT

-741 TLACIISTIGIILF
+741 TLACIISTIGVILL

-760 YQRKYDTMCKEG
+760 YQRKYDTMCEEG
-772 LK
+772 

>member
-1 MTKKDKRTICLLGL
+1 MTRKDKRTICLLGL
-15 LSIALVFILT
+15 VCIALVLLLT

-53 GTLFPTYM
+53 HTLFPTYM

-105 LTLSVICCYIFLRQ
+105 MTLSVICCYIFLRQ
-119 HTDNENI
+119 HTDDENI

-162 IEKKNFAA
+162 IEKKNFVA

-198 YRYPKEWKKLFIS
+198 YRYPQEWKKLLIS
-211 YILIVLLTAIL
+211 YVLIVLLTAIL
-222 TIPTFY
+222 TIPTLY

-276 SDKQL
+276 GDKQL

-293 SPLVWFIMNGFLYAR
+293 CPLVWFIMNGFLYAR
-308 SKIMIVFI
+308 SKIMLVFI

-335 TLSRYSV
+335 KLSKYAV
-342 LLLIIPLFFIE
+342 ILLIIPLFFID
-353 YPFSALLDC
+353 YPVSALIDC
-362 LFALLIL
+362 LLASLLL
-369 LQRRKHVLY
+369 LQKRKQVLY
-378 GYLVIPMLVV
+378 AYLVVPMLVV

-427 VNQTHGYLFRRVSG
+427 VNQTHGNILKRVSG

-485 TVISK
+485 TVISE

-503 KNVKLYQSNTS
+503 KNVKLYQSNTA
-514 LPQAYATSQ
+514 LPQAYATSE

-528 QFRQLSYPYTLD
+528 QFKKLSYPYTLD
-540 TLVNCAIVNKGDTH
+540 TLVNCAIVNKGNTH
-554 YQSQFIKEDPG
+554 YQSQFVEEDPG
-565 FKKSYHITKKQKK
+565 FEKKYHIKNKVNK
-578 EITLNRQTNNE
+578 EITLKRQTNNE
-589 IVVLEADIENKKP
+589 IVVLECDVINNKP
-602 LKGVSVT
+602 LKGISMS
-609 VNGMKNKLASIK
+609 VNGMKNKLASIT
-621 NPYYHPHTHFTY
+621 NPYYHPHTHFTF

-640 KVTLSKGDYI
+640 KVTLSKGNYI
-650 IKNIKMYTLPASAL
+650 IKNIKMHTLPATAL
-664 NQTVDPLDVK
+664 HQQVDPLETK
-674 KSSNALEGKI
+674 KTSHVLEGKI

-707 NKKVNIEKVNQ
+707 NKKVNAEKVNQ
-718 AFLGCRITKGY
+718 AFLGCRISKGT
-729 HTIKIT
+729 HQIKIT

-741 TLACIISTIGIILF
+741 TLACIISTIGVILL

-760 YQRKYDTMCKEG
+760 YPRKYDTMCVEG
-772 LK
+772 

>member
-1 MTKKDKRTICLLGL
+1 MTRKDKRTICLLGL
-15 LSIALVFILT
+15 VCIALVLLLT

-53 GTLFPTYM
+53 HTLFPTYM

-78 LRPDILIGALLIH
+78 LRPDILIGALLIK

-105 LTLSVICCYIFLRQ
+105 MTLSVICCYIFLRQ
-119 HTDNENI
+119 HTDDENI

-162 IEKKNFAA
+162 IEKKNFVA

-211 YILIVLLTAIL
+211 YVLIVLLTAIL
-222 TIPTFY
+222 TIPTLY

-248 SLNLKGLLYSKYGCG
+248 SFNLKGLLYSKYGCG

-276 SDKQL
+276 GDKQL

-293 SPLVWFIMNGFLYAR
+293 CPLVWFIMNGFLYAR
-308 SKIMIVFI
+308 SKIMLVFI

-335 TLSRYSV
+335 KLSKYAV
-342 LLLIIPLFFIE
+342 ILLIIPLFFID
-353 YPFSALLDC
+353 YPVSALIDC
-362 LFALLIL
+362 LFASLLL
-369 LQRRKHVLY
+369 LQKRKQVLY
-378 GYLVIPMLVV
+378 AYLVVPMLVV

-427 VNQTHGYLFRRVSG
+427 VNQTHGNILKRVSG

-485 TVISK
+485 TVISE

-503 KNVKLYQSNTS
+503 KNVKLYQSNTA
-514 LPQAYATSQ
+514 LPQAYATSE

-528 QFRQLSYPYTLD
+528 QFKKLSYPYTLD
-540 TLVNCAIVNKGDTH
+540 TLVNCAIVNKGNTH
-554 YQSQFIKEDPG
+554 YQSQFVEEDPG
-565 FKKSYHITKKQKK
+565 FEKKYHIKNKVNK
-578 EITLNRQTNNE
+578 EITLKRQTNNE
-589 IVVLEADIENKKP
+589 IVVLECDVVNNKP
-602 LKGVSVT
+602 LKGISMS
-609 VNGMKNKLASIK
+609 VNGMKNKLASIT
-621 NPYYHPHTHFTY
+621 NPYYHPHTHFTF

-640 KVTLSKGDYI
+640 KVSLSKGNYI
-650 IKNIKMYTLPASAL
+650 IKNIKMHTLPASAL
-664 NQTVDPLDVK
+664 HQQVDPLETK
-674 KSSNALEGKI
+674 KTSHVLEGKI

-707 NKKVNIEKVNQ
+707 NKKVNAEKVNQ
-718 AFLGCRITKGY
+718 AFLGCRISKGT
-729 HTIKIT
+729 HQIKIT

-741 TLACIISTIGIILF
+741 TLACIISTIGVILL

-760 YQRKYDTMCKEG
+760 YQRKYDTMCEEG
-772 LK
+772 

>member
-1 MTKKDKRTICLLGL
+1 MTRKDKRTICLLGL
-15 LSIALVFILT
+15 VCIALVLLLT

-78 LRPDILIGALLIH
+78 LRPDILIGALLIK

-105 LTLSVICCYIFLRQ
+105 MTLSVICCYIFLRQ
-119 HTDNENI
+119 HTDDENI

-162 IEKKNFAA
+162 IEKKNFVA

-198 YRYPKEWKKLFIS
+198 YRYPQEWKKLFIS
-211 YILIVLLTAIL
+211 YVLIVLLTAIL
-222 TIPTFY
+222 TIPTLY

-276 SDKQL
+276 GDKQL

-293 SPLVWFIMNGFLYAR
+293 CPLVWFIMNGFLYAR
-308 SKIMIVFI
+308 SKIMLVFI

-335 TLSRYSV
+335 KLSKYAV
-342 LLLIIPLFFIE
+342 ILLIIPLFFID
-353 YPFSALLDC
+353 YPVSALIDC
-362 LFALLIL
+362 LFASLLL
-369 LQRRKHVLY
+369 LQKRKQVLY
-378 GYLVIPMLVV
+378 AYLVVPMLVV

-427 VNQTHGYLFRRVSG
+427 VNQTHGNILKRVSG

-485 TVISK
+485 TVISE

-503 KNVKLYQSNTS
+503 KNVKLYQSNTA
-514 LPQAYATSQ
+514 LPQAYATSE

-528 QFRQLSYPYTLD
+528 QFKKLSYPYTLD
-540 TLVNCAIVNKGDTH
+540 TLVNCAIVNKGNTH
-554 YQSQFIKEDPG
+554 YQSQFVEEDPE
-565 FKKSYHITKKQKK
+565 FEKKYHIKNKVNK
-578 EITLNRQTNNE
+578 EITLKRQTNNE
-589 IVVLEADIENKKP
+589 IVVLECDVVNNKP
-602 LKGVSVT
+602 LKGISMS
-609 VNGMKNKLASIK
+609 VNGMKNKLASIT
-621 NPYYHPHTHFTY
+621 NPYYHPHTHFTF

-640 KVTLSKGDYI
+640 KVSLSKGNYI
-650 IKNIKMYTLPASAL
+650 IKNIKMHTLPASAL
-664 NQTVDPLDVK
+664 HQQVDPLETK
-674 KSSNALEGKI
+674 KTSHVLEGKI

-707 NKKVNIEKVNQ
+707 NKKVNAEKVNQ
-718 AFLGCRITKGY
+718 AFLGCRISKGT
-729 HTIKIT
+729 HQIKIT

-741 TLACIISTIGIILF
+741 TLACIISTIGVILL

-760 YQRKYDTMCKEG
+760 YQRKYDTMCEEG
-772 LK
+772 

>member
-78 LRPDILIGALLIH
+78 LRPDILIGALLIK

-105 LTLSVICCYIFLRQ
+105 MTLSVICCYIFLRQ
-119 HTDNENI
+119 HTDDENI

-162 IEKKNFAA
+162 IEKKNFVA

-198 YRYPKEWKKLFIS
+198 YRYPQEWKKLFIS
-211 YILIVLLTAIL
+211 YVLIVLLTAIL
-222 TIPTFY
+222 TIPTLY

-276 SDKQL
+276 GDKQL

-308 SKIMIVFI
+308 SKIMLVFI

-335 TLSRYSV
+335 KLSKYAV
-342 LLLIIPLFFIE
+342 ILLIIPLFFID
-353 YPFSALLDC
+353 YPVSALIDC
-362 LFALLIL
+362 LFASLLL
-369 LQRRKHVLY
+369 LQKRKQLLY
-378 GYLVIPMLVV
+378 AYLVVPMLVV

-427 VNQTHGYLFRRVSG
+427 VNQTHGNILKRVSG

-485 TVISK
+485 TVISE

-503 KNVKLYQSNTS
+503 KNVKLYQSNTA
-514 LPQAYATSQ
+514 LPQAYATSK

-528 QFRQLSYPYTLD
+528 QFKKLTYPYTLD
-540 TLVNCAIVNKGDTH
+540 TLVNCAIVNKGNTH
-554 YQSQFIKEDPG
+554 YQSQFVEEDPG
-565 FKKSYHITKKQKK
+565 FEKKYHIKNKVNK
-578 EITLNRQTNNE
+578 EITLKRQTNNE
-589 IVVLEADIENKKP
+589 IVVLECDVVNNKP
-602 LKGVSVT
+602 LKGISMS
-609 VNGMKNKLASIK
+609 VNGMKNKLASIT
-621 NPYYHPHTHFTY
+621 NPYYHPHTHFTF

-640 KVTLSKGDYI
+640 KVNLSKGNYI
-650 IKNIKMYTLPASAL
+650 IKNIKMHTLPASSL
-664 NQTVDPLDVK
+664 HQQVDPLETK
-674 KSSNALEGKI
+674 KTSKVLEGQI

-707 NKKVNIEKVNQ
+707 NKKVNAEKVNQ
-718 AFLGCRITKGY
+718 AFLGCRISKGT
-729 HTIKIT
+729 HQIKIT

-741 TLACIISTIGIILF
+741 TLACIISTIGVILL

-760 YQRKYDTMCKEG
+760 YQRKYDTMCVEG
-772 LK
+772 

>member
-1 MTKKDKRTICLLGL
+1 MTRKDKRTICLLGL
-15 LSIALVFILT
+15 VCIALVLLLT

-53 GTLFPTYM
+53 HTLFPTYM

-78 LRPDILIGALLIH
+78 LRPDILIGALLIK

-105 LTLSVICCYIFLRQ
+105 MTLSVICCYIFLRQ
-119 HTDNENI
+119 HTDDENI

-162 IEKKNFAA
+162 IEKKNFVA

-184 YCIGCFIVCFIYLL
+184 YCVGCFIVCFIYLL
-198 YRYPKEWKKLFIS
+198 YRYPQEWKKLLIS
-211 YILIVLLTAIL
+211 YVLIVLLTAIL
-222 TIPTFY
+222 TIPTLY

-276 SDKQL
+276 GDKQL

-293 SPLVWFIMNGFLYAR
+293 CPLVWFIMNGFLYAR
-308 SKIMIVFI
+308 SKIMLVFI

-335 TLSRYSV
+335 KLSKYAV
-342 LLLIIPLFFIE
+342 ILLIIPLFFID
-353 YPFSALLDC
+353 YPVSALIDC
-362 LFALLIL
+362 LFASLLL
-369 LQRRKHVLY
+369 LQKRKHILY
-378 GYLVIPMLVV
+378 GYLVIPLLVV

-427 VNQTHGYLFRRVSG
+427 VNQTHGNILKRVSG

-485 TVISK
+485 TVISE

-503 KNVKLYQSNTS
+503 KNVKLYQSNTA
-514 LPQAYATSQ
+514 LPQAYATSE

-528 QFRQLSYPYTLD
+528 QFKKLSYPYTLD
-540 TLVNCAIVNKGDTH
+540 TLVNCAIVNKGNTH
-554 YQSQFIKEDPG
+554 YQSQFVEEDPG
-565 FKKSYHITKKQKK
+565 FEKKYHIKNKVNK
-578 EITLNRQTNNE
+578 EITLKRQTNNE
-589 IVVLEADIENKKP
+589 IVVLECDVINNKP
-602 LKGVSVT
+602 LKGISMS
-609 VNGMKNKLASIK
+609 VNGMKNKLASIT
-621 NPYYHPHTHFTY
+621 NPYYHPHTHFTF

-640 KVTLSKGDYI
+640 KVSLSKGNYI
-650 IKNIKMYTLPASAL
+650 IKNIKMHTLPATAL
-664 NQTVDPLDVK
+664 HQQVDPLEIK
-674 KSSNALEGKI
+674 KTSHVLEGKI

-707 NKKVNIEKVNQ
+707 NKKVNAEKVNQ
-718 AFLGCRITKGY
+718 AFLGCRISKGT
-729 HTIKIT
+729 HQIKIT

-741 TLACIISTIGIILF
+741 TLACIISTIGVILL

-760 YQRKYDTMCKEG
+760 YQRKYGTMCEEG
-772 LK
+772 

>member
-1 MTKKDKRTICLLGL
+1 MTRKDKRTICLLGL
-15 LSIALVFILT
+15 VCIALVLLLT

-78 LRPDILIGALLIH
+78 LRPDILIGALLIK

-105 LTLSVICCYIFLRQ
+105 MTLSVICCYIFLRQ
-119 HTDNENI
+119 HTDDENI

-162 IEKKNFAA
+162 IEKKNFVA

-198 YRYPKEWKKLFIS
+198 YRYPQEWKKLFIS
-211 YILIVLLTAIL
+211 YVLIVLLTAIL
-222 TIPTFY
+222 TIPTLY

-276 SDKQL
+276 GDKQL

-293 SPLVWFIMNGFLYAR
+293 CPLVWFIMNGFLYAR
-308 SKIMIVFI
+308 SKIMLVFI

-335 TLSRYSV
+335 KLSKYAV
-342 LLLIIPLFFIE
+342 ILLIIPLFFID
-353 YPFSALLDC
+353 YPVSALIDC
-362 LFALLIL
+362 LFASLLL
-369 LQRRKHVLY
+369 LQKRKQVLY
-378 GYLVIPMLVV
+378 AYLVVPMLVV

-427 VNQTHGYLFRRVSG
+427 VNQTHGNILKRVSG

-485 TVISK
+485 TVISE

-503 KNVKLYQSNTS
+503 KNVKLYQSNTA
-514 LPQAYATSQ
+514 LPQAYATSE

-528 QFRQLSYPYTLD
+528 QFKKLSYPYTLD
-540 TLVNCAIVNKGDTH
+540 TLVNCAIVNKGNTH
-554 YQSQFIKEDPG
+554 YQSQFVEEDPG
-565 FKKSYHITKKQKK
+565 FEKKYHIKNKVNK
-578 EITLNRQTNNE
+578 EITLKRQTNNE
-589 IVVLEADIENKKP
+589 IVVLECDVVNNKP
-602 LKGVSVT
+602 LKGISMS
-609 VNGMKNKLASIK
+609 VNGMKNKLASIT
-621 NPYYHPHTHFTY
+621 NPYYHPHTHFTF

-640 KVTLSKGDYI
+640 KVSLSKGNYI
-650 IKNIKMYTLPASAL
+650 IKNIKMHTLPASAL
-664 NQTVDPLDVK
+664 HQQVDPLETK
-674 KSSNALEGKI
+674 KTSHVLEGKI

-707 NKKVNIEKVNQ
+707 NKKVNAEKVNQ
-718 AFLGCRITKGY
+718 AFLGCRISKGT
-729 HTIKIT
+729 HQIKIT

-741 TLACIISTIGIILF
+741 TLACIISTIGVILL

-760 YQRKYDTMCKEG
+760 YQRKYDTMCEEG
-772 LK
+772 

>member
-1 MTKKDKRTICLLGL
+1 MTRKDKRTICLLGL
-15 LSIALVFILT
+15 VCIALVLLLT

-53 GTLFPTYM
+53 HTLFPTYM

-78 LRPDILIGALLIH
+78 LRPDILIGALLIK

-105 LTLSVICCYIFLRQ
+105 MTLSVICCYIFLRQ
-119 HTDNENI
+119 HTDDENI

-162 IEKKNFAA
+162 IEKKNFVA

-198 YRYPKEWKKLFIS
+198 YRYPQEWKKLLIS
-211 YILIVLLTAIL
+211 YVLIVLLTAIL
-222 TIPTFY
+222 TIPTLY

-276 SDKQL
+276 GDKQL

-293 SPLVWFIMNGFLYAR
+293 CPLVWFVMNGFLYAR
-308 SKIMIVFI
+308 SKIMLVFI

-335 TLSRYSV
+335 KLSKYAV
-342 LLLIIPLFFIE
+342 ILLIIPLFFID
-353 YPFSALLDC
+353 YPVSALIDC
-362 LFALLIL
+362 LFASLLL
-369 LQRRKHVLY
+369 LQKRKQVLY
-378 GYLVIPMLVV
+378 AYLVVPMLVV

-427 VNQTHGYLFRRVSG
+427 VNQTHGNILKRVSG

-485 TVISK
+485 TVISE

-503 KNVKLYQSNTS
+503 KNVKLYQSNTA
-514 LPQAYATSQ
+514 LPQAYATSE

-528 QFRQLSYPYTLD
+528 QFKKLSYPYTLD
-540 TLVNCAIVNKGDTH
+540 TLVNCAIVNKGNTH
-554 YQSQFIKEDPG
+554 YQSQFVEENPG
-565 FKKSYHITKKQKK
+565 FEKKYHIKNKVNK
-578 EITLNRQTNNE
+578 EITLKRQTNNE
-589 IVVLEADIENKKP
+589 IVVLECDVVNNKP
-602 LKGVSVT
+602 LKGISMS
-609 VNGMKNKLASIK
+609 VNGMKNKLASIT
-621 NPYYHPHTHFTY
+621 NPYYHPHTHFTF

-640 KVTLSKGDYI
+640 KVTLSKGNYI
-650 IKNIKMYTLPASAL
+650 IKNIKMHTLPASAL
-664 NQTVDPLDVK
+664 HQQVDPLETK
-674 KSSNALEGKI
+674 KTSNVLEGNI

-707 NKKVNIEKVNQ
+707 NKKVNAEKVNQ
-718 AFLGCRITKGY
+718 AFLGCRISKGT
-729 HTIKIT
+729 HQIKIT

-741 TLACIISTIGIILF
+741 TLACIISTIGVILF

-760 YQRKYDTMCKEG
+760 YQRKYGTMCEEG
-772 LK
+772 

>member
-1 MTKKDKRTICLLGL
+1 MTRKDKRTICLLGL
-15 LSIALVFILT
+15 VCIALVLLLT

-78 LRPDILIGALLIH
+78 LRPDILIGALLIK

-105 LTLSVICCYIFLRQ
+105 MTLSVICCYIFLRQ
-119 HTDNENI
+119 HTDDENI

-162 IEKKNFAA
+162 IEKKNFVA

-198 YRYPKEWKKLFIS
+198 YRYPQEWKKLFIS
-211 YILIVLLTAIL
+211 YVLIVLLTAIL
-222 TIPTFY
+222 TIPTLY

-276 SDKQL
+276 GDKQL

-293 SPLVWFIMNGFLYAR
+293 CPLVWFIMNGFLYAR
-308 SKIMIVFI
+308 SKIMLVFI

-335 TLSRYSV
+335 KLSKYAV
-342 LLLIIPLFFIE
+342 ILLIIPLFFID
-353 YPFSALLDC
+353 YPVSALIDC
-362 LFALLIL
+362 LFASLLL
-369 LQRRKHVLY
+369 LQKRKQVLY
-378 GYLVIPMLVV
+378 AYLVVPMLVV

-427 VNQTHGYLFRRVSG
+427 VNQTHGNILKRVSG

-485 TVISK
+485 TVISE

-503 KNVKLYQSNTS
+503 KNVKLYQSNTA
-514 LPQAYATSQ
+514 LPQAYATSE

-528 QFRQLSYPYTLD
+528 QFKKLSYPYTLD
-540 TLVNCAIVNKGDTH
+540 TLVNCAIVNKGNTH
-554 YQSQFIKEDPG
+554 YQSQFVEEDPG
-565 FKKSYHITKKQKK
+565 FEKKYHIKNKVNK
-578 EITLNRQTNNE
+578 EITLKRQTNNE
-589 IVVLEADIENKKP
+589 IVVLECDVVNNKP
-602 LKGVSVT
+602 LKGISMS
-609 VNGMKNKLASIK
+609 VNGMKNKLASIT
-621 NPYYHPHTHFTY
+621 NPYYHPHTHFTF

-640 KVTLSKGDYI
+640 KVSLSKGNYI
-650 IKNIKMYTLPASAL
+650 IKNIKMHTLPASAL
-664 NQTVDPLDVK
+664 HQQVDPLETK
-674 KSSNALEGKI
+674 KTSHVLEGKI

-707 NKKVNIEKVNQ
+707 NKKVNAEKVNQ
-718 AFLGCRITKGY
+718 AFLGCRISKGT
-729 HTIKIT
+729 HQIKIT

-741 TLACIISTIGIILF
+741 TLACIISTIGVILL

-760 YQRKYDTMCKEG
+760 YQRNYDTMCEEG
-772 LK
+772 

>member
-1 MTKKDKRTICLLGL
+1 MTRKDKRTICLLGL
-15 LSIALVFILT
+15 VCIALVLLLT

-53 GTLFPTYM
+53 HTLFPTYM

-78 LRPDILIGALLIH
+78 LRTDILIGALLIK

-105 LTLSVICCYIFLRQ
+105 MTLSVICCYIFLRQ
-119 HTDNENI
+119 HTDDENI

-162 IEKKNFAA
+162 IEKKNFVA

-184 YCIGCFIVCFIYLL
+184 YCIGCFIVCFIYLI

-211 YILIVLLTAIL
+211 YVLIVLLTAIL
-222 TIPTFY
+222 TIPTLY

-276 SDKQL
+276 GDKQL

-293 SPLVWFIMNGFLYAR
+293 CPLVWFIMNGFLYAR
-308 SKIMIVFI
+308 SKIMLVFI

-335 TLSRYSV
+335 KLSKYAV
-342 LLLIIPLFFIE
+342 ILLIIPLFFID
-353 YPFSALLDC
+353 YPVSALIDC
-362 LFALLIL
+362 LFASLLL
-369 LQRRKHVLY
+369 LQKRKQVLY
-378 GYLVIPMLVV
+378 AYLVVPMLVV

-427 VNQTHGYLFRRVSG
+427 VNQTHGNILKRVSG

-454 FDTLRIPVPT
+454 FDTLRIPIPT

-485 TVISK
+485 TVISE

-503 KNVKLYQSNTS
+503 KNVKLYQSNTA
-514 LPQAYATSQ
+514 LPQAYATSE

-528 QFRQLSYPYTLD
+528 QFKKLSYPYTLD
-540 TLVNCAIVNKGDTH
+540 TLVNCAIVNKGNTH
-554 YQSQFIKEDPG
+554 YQSQFVEENPG
-565 FKKSYHITKKQKK
+565 FEKKYHIKNKVNK
-578 EITLNRQTNNE
+578 EITLKRKTNNE
-589 IVVLEADIENKKP
+589 IVVLECDVVNKNP
-602 LKGVSVT
+602 LKGISMS
-609 VNGMKNKLASIK
+609 VNGMKNKLASIT
-621 NPYYHPHTHFTY
+621 NPYYHPHTHFTF

-640 KVTLSKGDYI
+640 KVTLSKGNYI
-650 IKNIKMYTLPASAL
+650 IKNIKMHTLPASAL
-664 NQTVDPLDVK
+664 HQQVDPLETK
-674 KSSNALEGKI
+674 KTSHVLEGKI

-707 NKKVNIEKVNQ
+707 NKKVNAEKVNQ
-718 AFLGCRITKGY
+718 AFLGCRISKGT
-729 HTIKIT
+729 HQIKIT

-741 TLACIISTIGIILF
+741 TLACIISTIGVILL

-760 YQRKYDTMCKEG
+760 YQRKYDTMCEEG
-772 LK
+772 

>member
-1 MTKKDKRTICLLGL
+1 MTRKDKRTICLLGL
-15 LSIALVFILT
+15 VCIALVLLLT

-53 GTLFPTYM
+53 HTLFPTYM

-78 LRPDILIGALLIH
+78 LRPDILIGALLIK

-105 LTLSVICCYIFLRQ
+105 MTLSVICCYIFLRQ
-119 HTDNENI
+119 HTDDENI

-162 IEKKNFAA
+162 IEKKNFVA

-211 YILIVLLTAIL
+211 YVLIVLLTAIL
-222 TIPTFY
+222 TIPTLY

-276 SDKQL
+276 GDKQL

-308 SKIMIVFI
+308 SKIMLVFI

-335 TLSRYSV
+335 KLSKYAV
-342 LLLIIPLFFIE
+342 ILLIIPLFFID
-353 YPFSALLDC
+353 YPVSALIDC
-362 LFALLIL
+362 LFASLLL
-369 LQRRKHVLY
+369 LQKRKQVLY
-378 GYLVIPMLVV
+378 AYLVVPMLVV

-427 VNQTHGYLFRRVSG
+427 VNQTHGNILKRVSG

-485 TVISK
+485 TVISE

-503 KNVKLYQSNTS
+503 KNVKLYQSNTA
-514 LPQAYATSQ
+514 LPQAYATSE

-528 QFRQLSYPYTLD
+528 QFKKLSYPYTLD
-540 TLVNCAIVNKGDTH
+540 TLVNCAIVNKGNTH
-554 YQSQFIKEDPG
+554 YQSQFVEEDPG
-565 FKKSYHITKKQKK
+565 FEKKYHIKNKVNK
-578 EITLNRQTNNE
+578 EITLKRQTNNE
-589 IVVLEADIENKKP
+589 IVVLECDVVNNKP
-602 LKGVSVT
+602 LKGISMS
-609 VNGMKNKLASIK
+609 VNGMKNKLASIT
-621 NPYYHPHTHFTY
+621 NPYYHPHTHFTF

-640 KVTLSKGDYI
+640 KVTLSKGNYI
-650 IKNIKMYTLPASAL
+650 IKNIKMHTLPASAL
-664 NQTVDPLDVK
+664 HQEVAPLETK
-674 KSSNALEGKI
+674 KTSHVLEGKI

-707 NKKVNIEKVNQ
+707 NKKVNAEKVNQ
-718 AFLGCRITKGY
+718 AFLGCRISKGT
-729 HTIKIT
+729 HQIKIT

-741 TLACIISTIGIILF
+741 TLACIISTIGVILL

-760 YQRKYDTMCKEG
+760 YQRKYDTMYEEG
-772 LK
+772 

>member
-1 MTKKDKRTICLLGL
+1 MTRKDKRTICLLGL
-15 LSIALVFILT
+15 VCIALVLLLT

-53 GTLFPTYM
+53 HTLFPTYM

-78 LRPDILIGALLIH
+78 LRPDILIGALLIN

-105 LTLSVICCYIFLRQ
+105 MTLSVICCYIFLRQ
-119 HTDNENI
+119 HTDDENI

-162 IEKKNFAA
+162 IEKKNFVA

-211 YILIVLLTAIL
+211 YVLIVLLTAIL
-222 TIPTFY
+222 TIPTLY

-276 SDKQL
+276 GDKQL

-293 SPLVWFIMNGFLYAR
+293 CPLVWFIMNGFLYAR
-308 SKIMIVFI
+308 SKIMLVFI

-326 LVKIKEGDV
+326 LVKIKEGEV
-335 TLSRYSV
+335 NLSKYSV
-342 LLLIIPLFFIE
+342 VLLIIPLFFIE
-353 YPFSALLDC
+353 FPFSALIDC
-362 LFALLIL
+362 LFASLLL
-369 LQRRKHVLY
+369 LQKRKQVLY
-378 GYLVIPMLVV
+378 AYLVVPMLVV

-407 SQLVRRNKMH
+407 TQLVRRNKMH

-427 VNQTHGYLFRRVSG
+427 VNQTYGNIFKRASG
-441 YTSTNNKHYNEFL
+441 YTSTNNKHYNKFL
-454 FDTLRIPVPT
+454 FDTLRIPIPT

-485 TVISK
+485 TVISE
-490 RNAPYGYSLKDQD
+490 RNAPYGYSLKDQY
-503 KNVKLYQSNTS
+503 KNVKLYQTDTA
-514 LPQAYATSQ
+514 LPQAYATSK
-523 LMSEK
+523 LMSER
-528 QFRQLSYPYTLD
+528 QFKKLTYPYTLD
-540 TLVNCAIVNKGDTH
+540 TLLNCAIVNKGNTH
-554 YQSQFIKEDPG
+554 YQSQFVEEDPG
-565 FKKSYHITKKQKK
+565 FEKKYHIKNKVNK
-578 EITLNRQTNNE
+578 EITLKRQTNNE
-589 IVVLEADIENKKP
+589 IVVLECDVVNKKP
-602 LKGVSVT
+602 LKGISMS
-609 VNGMKNKLASIK
+609 VNGMKNKLASIT
-621 NPYYHPHTHFTY
+621 NPYYHPHTHFTF

-640 KVTLSKGDYI
+640 KVTLSKGNYI
-650 IKNIKMYTLPASAL
+650 IKNIKMHTLPASAL
-664 NQTVDPLDVK
+664 HQQVDPLETK
-674 KSSNALEGKI
+674 KTSHVLEGKI

-707 NKKVNIEKVNQ
+707 NKKVNAEKVNQ
-718 AFLGCRITKGY
+718 AFLGCRISKGT
-729 HTIKIT
+729 HQIKIT

-741 TLACIISTIGIILF
+741 TLACIISTIGVILL

-760 YQRKYDTMCKEG
+760 YQRKYDTMCEEG
-772 LK
+772 

>member
-1 MTKKDKRTICLLGL
+1 MTRKDKRTICLLGL
-15 LSIALVFILT
+15 VCIALVLLLT

-53 GTLFPTYM
+53 HTLFPTYM

-105 LTLSVICCYIFLRQ
+105 MTLSVICCYIFLRQ
-119 HTDNENI
+119 HTDDENI

-162 IEKKNFAA
+162 IEKKNFVA

-198 YRYPKEWKKLFIS
+198 YRYPQEWKKLFIS
-211 YILIVLLTAIL
+211 YVLIVLLTAIL
-222 TIPTFY
+222 TIPTLY

-276 SDKQL
+276 GDKQL

-293 SPLVWFIMNGFLYAR
+293 CPLVWFIMNGFLYAR
-308 SKIMIVFI
+308 SKIMLVFI

-335 TLSRYSV
+335 KLSKYAV
-342 LLLIIPLFFIE
+342 ILLIIPLFFID
-353 YPFSALLDC
+353 YPVSALIDC
-362 LFALLIL
+362 LFASLLL
-369 LQRRKHVLY
+369 LQKRKQVLY
-378 GYLVIPMLVV
+378 AYLVVPMLVV

-427 VNQTHGYLFRRVSG
+427 VNQTHGNILKRVSG

-485 TVISK
+485 TVISE

-503 KNVKLYQSNTS
+503 KNVKLYQSNTA

-528 QFRQLSYPYTLD
+528 QFKKLSYPYTLD
-540 TLVNCAIVNKGDTH
+540 TLVNCAIVNKGNTH
-554 YQSQFIKEDPG
+554 YQSQFVEEDPG
-565 FKKSYHITKKQKK
+565 FEKKYHIKNKVNK
-578 EITLNRQTNNE
+578 EITLKRQTNNE
-589 IVVLEADIENKKP
+589 IVVLECDVVNNKP
-602 LKGVSVT
+602 LKGISMS
-609 VNGMKNKLASIK
+609 VNGMKNKLASIT
-621 NPYYHPHTHFTY
+621 NPYYHPHTHFTF

-640 KVTLSKGDYI
+640 KVTLSKGNYI
-650 IKNIKMYTLPASAL
+650 IKNIKMHTLPASAL
-664 NQTVDPLDVK
+664 HQQVDPLETK
-674 KSSNALEGKI
+674 KTSNVLEGNI

-707 NKKVNIEKVNQ
+707 NKKVNAEKVNQ
-718 AFLGCRITKGY
+718 AFLGCRISKGT
-729 HTIKIT
+729 HQIKIT

-741 TLACIISTIGIILF
+741 TLACIISTIGVILL

-760 YQRKYDTMCKEG
+760 YPRKYDTMCVEG
-772 LK
+772 

>member
-1 MTKKDKRTICLLGL
+1 MTRKDKRTICLLGL
-15 LSIALVFILT
+15 VCIALVLLLT

-53 GTLFPTYM
+53 HTLFPTYM

-78 LRPDILIGALLIH
+78 LRPDILIGALLIK

-105 LTLSVICCYIFLRQ
+105 MTLSVICCYIFLRQ
-119 HTDNENI
+119 HTDDENI

-162 IEKKNFAA
+162 IEKKNFVA

-211 YILIVLLTAIL
+211 YVLIVLLTAIL
-222 TIPTFY
+222 TIPTLY

-276 SDKQL
+276 GDKQL

-293 SPLVWFIMNGFLYAR
+293 CPLVWFIMNGFLYAR
-308 SKIMIVFI
+308 SKIMLVFI

-335 TLSRYSV
+335 KLSKYAV
-342 LLLIIPLFFIE
+342 ILLIIPLFFID
-353 YPFSALLDC
+353 YPVSALIDC
-362 LFALLIL
+362 LFASLLL
-369 LQRRKHVLY
+369 LQKRKQVLY
-378 GYLVIPMLVV
+378 AYLVVPMLVV

-396 FYKPKKSEKNV
+396 FYKPKESEKNV

-427 VNQTHGYLFRRVSG
+427 VNQTHGNILKRVSG

-485 TVISK
+485 TVISE
-490 RNAPYGYSLKDQD
+490 RNAPYGYSLKDQA
-503 KNVKLYQSNTS
+503 KNVKLYQSNTA
-514 LPQAYATSQ
+514 LPQAYATSE

-528 QFRQLSYPYTLD
+528 QFKKLSYPYTLD
-540 TLVNCAIVNKGDTH
+540 TLVNCAIVNKGNTH
-554 YQSQFIKEDPG
+554 YQSQFVEENPG
-565 FKKSYHITKKQKK
+565 FEKKYHIKNKVNI
-578 EITLNRQTNNE
+578 EITLKRQTNNE
-589 IVVLEADIENKKP
+589 IVVLECDVVNNKP
-602 LKGVSVT
+602 LKGISMS
-609 VNGMKNKLASIK
+609 VNGMKNKLASIT
-621 NPYYHPHTHFTY
+621 NPYYHPHTHFTF

-640 KVTLSKGDYI
+640 KVSLSKGNYI
-650 IKNIKMYTLPASAL
+650 IKNIKMHTLPASAL
-664 NQTVDPLDVK
+664 HQQVDPLETK
-674 KSSNALEGKI
+674 KTSHVLEGKI

-707 NKKVNIEKVNQ
+707 NKKVNAEKVNQ
-718 AFLGCRITKGY
+718 AFLGCRISKGT
-729 HTIKIT
+729 HQIKIT

-741 TLACIISTIGIILF
+741 TLACIISTIGVILL

-760 YQRKYDTMCKEG
+760 YQRKYGTMCEEG
-772 LK
+772 

>member
-1 MTKKDKRTICLLGL
+1 MTRKDKRTICLLGL
-15 LSIALVFILT
+15 VCIALVLLLT

-53 GTLFPTYM
+53 HTLFPTYM

-78 LRPDILIGALLIH
+78 LRPDILIGALLIK

-105 LTLSVICCYIFLRQ
+105 MALSVICCYIFLRQ
-119 HTDNENI
+119 HTDDENI

-162 IEKKNFAA
+162 IEKKNFVA

-198 YRYPKEWKKLFIS
+198 YRYPQEWKKLFIS
-211 YILIVLLTAIL
+211 YVLIVLLTAIL
-222 TIPTFY
+222 TIPTLY

-276 SDKQL
+276 GDKQL

-293 SPLVWFIMNGFLYAR
+293 CPLVWFIMNGFLYAR
-308 SKIMIVFI
+308 SKIMLVFI

-335 TLSRYSV
+335 KLSKYAV
-342 LLLIIPLFFIE
+342 ILLIIPLFFID
-353 YPFSALLDC
+353 YPVSALIDC
-362 LFALLIL
+362 LFASLLL
-369 LQRRKHVLY
+369 LQKRKQVLY
-378 GYLVIPMLVV
+378 AYLVVPMLVV

-427 VNQTHGYLFRRVSG
+427 VNQTHGNILKRVSG

-485 TVISK
+485 TVISE

-503 KNVKLYQSNTS
+503 KNVKLYQSNTA

-528 QFRQLSYPYTLD
+528 QFKKLSYPYTLD
-540 TLVNCAIVNKGDTH
+540 TLVNCAIVNKGNTH
-554 YQSQFIKEDPG
+554 YQSQFVEEDPG
-565 FKKSYHITKKQKK
+565 FEKKYHIKNKVNK
-578 EITLNRQTNNE
+578 EITLKRQTNNE
-589 IVVLEADIENKKP
+589 IVVLECDVVNNKP
-602 LKGVSVT
+602 LKGISMS
-609 VNGMKNKLASIK
+609 VNGMKNKLASIT
-621 NPYYHPHTHFTY
+621 NPYYHPHTHFTF

-640 KVTLSKGDYI
+640 KVTLSKGNYI
-650 IKNIKMYTLPASAL
+650 IKNIKMHTLPASAL
-664 NQTVDPLDVK
+664 HQQVDPLETK
-674 KSSNALEGKI
+674 KTSNVLEGNI

-707 NKKVNIEKVNQ
+707 NKKVNAEKVNQ
-718 AFLGCRITKGY
+718 AFLGCRISKGT
-729 HTIKIT
+729 HQIKIT

-741 TLACIISTIGIILF
+741 TLACIISTIGVILL

-760 YQRKYDTMCKEG
+760 YQRKYGTMCEEG
-772 LK
+772 